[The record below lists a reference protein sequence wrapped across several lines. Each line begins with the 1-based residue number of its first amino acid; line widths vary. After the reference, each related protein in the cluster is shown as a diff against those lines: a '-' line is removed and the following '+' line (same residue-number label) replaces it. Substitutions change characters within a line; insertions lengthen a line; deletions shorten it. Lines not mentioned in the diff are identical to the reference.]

1 MMRKNG
7 LTAVIL
13 LVALGLMISG
23 KMVFAKG
30 VTIQDLGTLGGTSSL
45 ASAVND
51 RGQVVGFTYLP
62 NDTEVHAFSWT
73 QAGGMVDLGT
83 LGGYSSQAIAV
94 NDSGQI
100 VGWAFTADG
109 TTHAFS
115 WTQAGGMVN
124 LGSLGGTYSGANA
137 VNASGQIVGGASA
150 ADGASRAVLW
160 QAPQST
166 N

>member
-83 LGGYSSQAIAV
+83 LGGTGSQ
-94 NDSGQI
+94 
-100 VGWAFTADG
+100 
-109 TTHAFS
+109 
-115 WTQAGGMVN
+115 
-124 LGSLGGTYSGANA
+124 ANA
-137 VNASGQIVGGASA
+137 VNASGQIIGWAFT